1 MKTLKFLLMA
11 VALFLSIGL
20 KAQNTHNYFSSEVY
34 PGLYAQITFGNNYI
48 LFSHPPKQ
56 ALKLNYSHSNNGW
69 NYYSYRD
76 FVVMVSS
83 NGAVVSTNMNGRT
96 IKFTYVGPVGAVGAN
111 PYNGGSNNSSETLR
125 RMKCHFCNGTGRVKV
140 NDHIPQY
147 SLNSVYVY
155 KKCGEC
161 GEEFNRTT
169 TNHYHINCSKCFGNG
184 YIER

>member
-1 MKTLKFLLMA
+1 MKTTKFLLI
-11 VALFLSIGL
+11 VITLFLSIGI
-20 KAQNTHNYFSSEVY
+20 KAQNTHNYFTSEVY
-34 PGLYAQITFGNNYI
+34 PGLYVQITFGNNYI

-69 NYYSYRD
+69 LYYSYRD

-83 NGAVVSTNMNGRT
+83 NGSVVSVNMNGRA
-96 IKFTYVGPVGAVGAN
+96 IRFTYVEPVSN
-111 PYNGGSNNSSETLR
+111 SPYNGGSSSYPSDTSR
-125 RMKCHFCNGTGRVKV
+125 KMKCHFCNGTGRVKV

-147 SLNSVYVY
+147 GFSSVYVY

-161 GEEFNRTT
+161 GEEFNSTT
-169 TNHYHINCSKCFGNG
+169 TNHYHTNCSKCFGNG